1 MKTSLKFA
9 AIAACLMLSTPSH
22 ALDAW
27 EKRQIAFHTLNAV
40 DVIQTCHVLQ
50 SGKGYELNPI
60 FGRNP
65 DCGTLVAAKIGG
77 SILQQIIA
85 TELRKRDEKAAK
97 LFQIIGVGIQG
108 SVVAWNFTV
117 VF

>member
-1 MKTSLKFA
+1 MTKLQLTALT
-9 AIAACLMLSTPSH
+9 ACLMLSTPSH

-27 EKRQIAFHTLNAV
+27 QKRQVAFHTLNAI
-40 DVIQTCHVLQ
+40 DTIQTCHVLQ
-50 SGKGYELNPI
+50 SGKGVEANPI

-65 DCGTLVAAKIGG
+65 DCATLVAAKIGG

-85 TELRKRDEKAAK
+85 SELRKRDEGAAK
-97 LFQIIGVGIQG
+97 LFQIIGIGIQG
-108 SVVAWNFTV
+108 SVVMWNFTV

>member
-1 MKTSLKFA
+1 MTQSKLA
-9 AIAACLMLSTPSH
+9 AIAVCLMLSTPSH

-27 EKRQIAFHTLNAV
+27 QKRQVAFHTLNAI
-40 DVIQTCHVLQ
+40 DTIQTCHVLQ

-77 SILQQIIA
+77 SILHQIISS
-85 TELRKRDEKAAK
+85 ELRKRDEKAAK
-97 LFQIIGVGIQG
+97 LFQIISIGIQG
-108 SVVAWNFTV
+108 GVVMWNFTV

>member
-27 EKRQIAFHTLNAV
+27 RKRQVAYHTLNAI
-40 DVIQTCHVLQ
+40 DTIQTCHVLQ
-50 SGKGYELNPI
+50 SGKAYELNPI

-65 DCGTLVAAKIGG
+65 DCGTLVAAKIGA
-77 SILQQIIA
+77 SILHQIIA
-85 TELRKRDEKAAK
+85 SELRKRDEHAAK
-97 LFQIIGVGIQG
+97 LFQIMTIGVQG
-108 SVVAWNFTV
+108 GVVAWNFTV

>member
-1 MKTSLKFA
+1 MTKLQLA
-9 AIAACLMLSTPSH
+9 ALTACLMLSTPSH

-27 EKRQIAFHTLNAV
+27 QKRQVAFHTLNAI

-50 SGKGYELNPI
+50 SGKGFEANPI

-65 DCGTLVAAKIGG
+65 SCSTLVAAKIGG
-77 SILQQIIA
+77 SILHQIIA
-85 TELRKRDEKAAK
+85 AELRKRDEEAAK
-97 LFQIIGVGIQG
+97 LFQLVTIGVQG
-108 SVVAWNFTV
+108 GVVVWNFTV

>member
-1 MKTSLKFA
+1 MKRFNL
-9 AIAACLMLSTPSH
+9 IALAFCLALASPSK

-27 EKRQIAFHTLNAV
+27 DKRQIAFHTLNAI
-40 DVIQTCHVLQ
+40 DTIQTCHVLQ

-65 DCGTLVAAKIGG
+65 SCGTLVATKIGG
-77 SILQQIIA
+77 SILHQIIA
-85 TELRKRDEKAAK
+85 SELRKHDEKAAE
-97 LFQIIGVGIQG
+97 LFQIISIGVQG
-108 SVVAWNFTV
+108 GVVVWNFTV

>member
-1 MKTSLKFA
+1 VTKLQLA
-9 AIAACLMLSTPSH
+9 ALTACLMLSTPSH

-27 EKRQIAFHTLNAV
+27 QKRQVAFHTLNAI
-40 DVIQTCHVLQ
+40 DTIQTCHVLQ
-50 SGKGYELNPI
+50 SGKGFEVNPI

-65 DCGTLVAAKIGG
+65 DCGTLVAAKIGS

-85 TELRKRDEKAAK
+85 SELRKRDEEAAK
-97 LFQIIGVGIQG
+97 LFQIISIGIQG
-108 SVVAWNFTV
+108 GVVVWNFTV

>member
-1 MKTSLKFA
+1 MTKLKLTA
-9 AIAACLMLSTPSH
+9 LTACLMLSTPSH

-27 EKRQIAFHTLNAV
+27 QKRQVAFHTLNAI

-77 SILQQIIA
+77 SILHQIIA
-85 TELRKRDEKAAK
+85 SELRKRDEEAAK
-97 LFQIIGVGIQG
+97 LFQIVTIGVQG
-108 SVVAWNFTV
+108 GAVVWNFTV